1 MKSKKNR
8 KNKYSKLDPA
18 TKVIST
24 VELEE
29 PKMIN
34 RKEVQADI
42 DLVKKVKNL
51 LSKNAYN
58 DNQIAAMLG
67 IHAQKVKQIK
77 DGS

>member
-51 LSKNAYN
+51 LAKNAYN

-67 IHAQKVKQIK
+67 IHTQKVKEIK
-77 DGS
+77 NG

>member
-42 DLVKKVKNL
+42 DLVKKVKAL
-51 LSKNAYN
+51 IAKKAYN
-58 DNQIAAMLG
+58 NNQIAAMLG